1 MEMDIIE
8 VNGNCW
14 MSTVWH
20 TNPDM
25 NGGCDQWGCFA
36 ETAINNKFSVRAE
49 FSNDG
54 FMTTYVNGEELS
66 GLRPYPSADEVGI
79 VKETMASVGV
89 ALWSSQW
96 YGWAPGEQY
105 CPGYADQL
113 DNSVF
118 TISNLKVQG
127 TWLQGVHPTIC
138 GEDPT
143 IDDDNTSG
151 DDSGDD
157 CNIGDS
163 FILQAV
169 SKGFSDGNE
178 ASLTSSDGFDDSW
191 TGRGFNVIS
200 FSDITNTLLS
210 QQTFDTYSSE
220 VESNSMLSFL
230 TAVPSG
236 SLVVILAMDAV
247 DHWSGNKNIG
257 NNLKTYMSSEF
268 GATQFSSL
276 TFRESYGLIGYKGE
290 SSPLAEDVKIA
301 GSGSVTLSVIV
312 PCFVGGPTISPV
324 FHPSSTPMEDP
335 VPAPTTSPVLHPT
348 PSPIG
353 QPAPPPFPGMC

>member
-1 MEMDIIE
+1 
-8 VNGNCW
+8 
-14 MSTVWH
+14 
-20 TNPDM
+20 
-25 NGGCDQWGCFA
+25 
-36 ETAINNKFSVRAE
+36 
-49 FSNDG
+49 
-54 FMTTYVNGEELS
+54 
-66 GLRPYPSADEVGI
+66 
-79 VKETMASVGV
+79 
-89 ALWSSQW
+89 
-96 YGWAPGEQY
+96 
-105 CPGYADQL
+105 
-113 DNSVF
+113 
-118 TISNLKVQG
+118 
-127 TWLQGVHPTIC
+127 
-138 GEDPT
+138 
-143 IDDDNTSG
+143 
-151 DDSGDD
+151 
-157 CNIGDS
+157 
-163 FILQAV
+163 
-169 SKGFSDGNE
+169 
-178 ASLTSSDGFDDSW
+178 
-191 TGRGFNVIS
+191 
-200 FSDITNTLLS
+200 
-210 QQTFDTYSSE
+210 
-220 VESNSMLSFL
+220 MLSFL

-353 QPAPPPFPGMC
+353 QPVSAPSQACADVNFVGTSKGFSDGNEASLTSSDGFDDSWTGRGFNVISFSDITNTLLSQQTFDTYSSEVESNSMLSFLTAVPSGSLVVILAMDAVDHWSGNKNIGNNLKTYMSSEFGATQFSSLTFRESYGLIGFKGESSPLAEDSKASGTGFVAVTATASCS